1 MSEVDRERLAKL
13 AEEATDHKGQEK
25 YMEAFREMFQG
36 DELQSRWET
45 GVMRAEVRAKTHI
58 FCTMADGFE
67 DALGKEEGRKAV
79 RATRQ
84 KQGAKMGKSMA
95 EAVKVRGGKL
105 NLNNFFEE
113 FWKYFAWSPK
123 CDITKEY
130 DGKGNWISYTL
141 RVPCPI
147 GEYLRENAPDEDF
160 SGNYC
165 DLDEFIA
172 QAYNP
177 NIRYHRRLWV
187 PAGDL
192 FCQITWEL
200 DTKDIL

>member
-1 MSEVDRERLAKL
+1 MAEVDRDKLAKL
-13 AEEATDHKGQEK
+13 AEATDHKGQEK
-25 YMEAFREMFQG
+25 YMEAFREMFQS
-36 DELQSRWET
+36 DALQSRWES
-45 GVMRAEVRAKTHI
+45 GVMREETRAKTHI
-58 FCTMADGFE
+58 FCVMARGFE
-67 DALGKEEGRKAV
+67 DAMGKEEGRKAV

-84 KQGAKMGKSMA
+84 KQGEMMGKAMA
-95 EAVKVRGGKL
+95 GMVKSRGGKL

-130 DGKGNWISYTL
+130 DEKGNWTSYTL

-160 SGNYC
+160 SLNYC

-172 QAYNP
+172 KAYNP

-192 FCQITWEL
+192 YCEITWSL
-200 DTKDIL
+200 DSKDIL